1 MRVYHFLISIS
12 FFLISFTGFAQ
23 KKTVVKTPEKV
34 YQFAEKMP
42 EFPGGADSLFTFMI
56 RNIKYPP
63 EAYQNNIQGKVF
75 LSFVVDTLGT
85 VKDIQFLKNLD
96 PFLDAEAMRV
106 VKLMPRWN
114 PGKDNGRK
122 VSVKYT
128 LPVTFAIK
136 TPPASEPDKI
146 YTDKGVEVMPEFP
159 GGINALLIFIR
170 ENLKYPL
177 EAMYDGAEGTV
188 VASFIVSETG
198 QTKGYTI
205 LKSVHPSLDKE
216 ALRIIRAMPLWKPGT
231 IKGKP
236 VNVKFTLPVRFII
249 STAD

>member
-1 MRVYHFLISIS
+1 MRIFYFLFSISLFLIS
-12 FFLISFTGFAQ
+12 LTGFAQ
-23 KKTVVKTPEKV
+23 KKTVAKTPEKV

-42 EFPGGADSLFTFMI
+42 EFPGGADSLFSFMI

-106 VKLMPRWN
+106 VKLMPKWN
-114 PGKDNGRK
+114 PGKENGRK

-136 TPPASEPDKI
+136 TPPASEPDTI

-159 GGINALLIFIR
+159 GGLNAMNQFVNK
-170 ENLKYPL
+170 NLRFPK
-177 EAMYDGAEGTV
+177 EAIQLGVDGLV
-188 VASFIVSETG
+188 VVSFIVNQTG
-198 QTKGYTI
+198 QLQDFII
-205 LKSVHPSLDKE
+205 LKSVHPSLDNE
-216 ALRIIRAMPLWKPGT
+216 AIRVLKAMPIWKPGT

-236 VNVKFTLPVRFII
+236 VNVKFTFPLSFSIK
-249 STAD
+249 